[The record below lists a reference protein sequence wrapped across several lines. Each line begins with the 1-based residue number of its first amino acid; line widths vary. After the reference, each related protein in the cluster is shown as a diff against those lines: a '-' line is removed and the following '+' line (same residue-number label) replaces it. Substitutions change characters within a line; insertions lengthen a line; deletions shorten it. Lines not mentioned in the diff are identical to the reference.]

1 VIRDTC
7 FIGTPMMVGAFDGAS
22 IPILPLCRVY
32 CPDAMM
38 RMPLPWAPAMRF
50 RTLTQREEST
60 AAKGVCEI
68 FQRMPCVQAGGEER
82 FVSKFVVVW

>member
-1 VIRDTC
+1 
-7 FIGTPMMVGAFDGAS
+7 M
-22 IPILPLCRVY
+22 
-32 CPDAMM
+32 
-38 RMPLPWAPAMRF
+38 
-50 RTLTQREEST
+50 LTQREEST